1 MSNNSKMDYEPS
13 YKFLKVKNNDIIDEE
28 KKNSILK
35 EQLQYLNFSQVER
48 LYEDIKKIE
57 ENLNSKV
64 KIQQKLL
71 NLKKEMNENLYN
83 IKGEIDSIKKGIDD
97 KDDFFTKITKTMFIK
112 LYIKIKNKQNIYH
125 ISIRKVT
132 DTLKN
137 NLLKIQKN
145 SFVIFTNL
153 RPILEINS
161 DEYSLVFSPTLE
173 TKIYL
178 QMKQLVDSEYDI
190 NIDMAKN
197 NEFDFIRT
205 LDSNGISKIISIF
218 PSSFF
223 DFENLLKYPLK
234 NSLIPINNLFDY
246 QIEKEVTII
255 GIINKIRILN
265 DYKGAIINV
274 ASLIDLNIIS
284 IIIKKDRQLYIDL
297 KKNMLVIFK
306 NYIIKFNGNYKII
319 LRNSLRSSNE
329 NIYLI
334 KDEEI
339 ERYNR
344 NKIKNISKRNFQ
356 SIINLTSNLCS
367 RNLEKYLITIKKFL
381 NIEGFFKEN
390 NSIIPECSNLQL
402 KGKIIIDD
410 GSYEAIS
417 FIDDNELIKLLDLS
431 KKELSDIYEIILKD
445 NILNILEQLNE
456 KFINKIMSKQ
466 YIIYG
471 HSFMKKYKN
480 KNDRLTNYFGEILDL
495 QYQQNSNTK
504 KMNKNNYCFINGQ
517 IIENKNYNGIDYLEK
532 RPYIKIVQ
540 IEIINT

>member
-1 MSNNSKMDYEPS
+1 MSINSKMDYDPS

-35 EQLQYLNFSQVER
+35 EQLQYLNFSQVEQ

-83 IKGEIDSIKKGIDD
+83 IKGEIDSIKKGIDN
-97 KDDFFTKITKTMFIK
+97 KDDFFTKITKTMFLK
-112 LYIKIKNKQNIYH
+112 LYIKIKNKQNIYN

-161 DEYSLVFSPTLE
+161 DEYSLVFSPTFE

-190 NIDMAKN
+190 NIDIAKN

-223 DFENLLKYPLK
+223 DFENLLKYNLK

-265 DYKGAIINV
+265 DNKGAIINV

-306 NYIIKFNGNYKII
+306 NYIIKFNETK
-319 LRNSLRSSNE
+319 
-329 NIYLI
+329 
-334 KDEEI
+334 
-339 ERYNR
+339 
-344 NKIKNISKRNFQ
+344 
-356 SIINLTSNLCS
+356 SIIFQK
-367 RNLEKYLITIKKFL
+367 EI
-381 NIEGFFKEN
+381 FK
-390 NSIIPECSNLQL
+390 
-402 KGKIIIDD
+402 
-410 GSYEAIS
+410 
-417 FIDDNELIKLLDLS
+417 
-431 KKELSDIYEIILKD
+431 
-445 NILNILEQLNE
+445 
-456 KFINKIMSKQ
+456 
-466 YIIYG
+466 
-471 HSFMKKYKN
+471 
-480 KNDRLTNYFGEILDL
+480 
-495 QYQQNSNTK
+495 
-504 KMNKNNYCFINGQ
+504 
-517 IIENKNYNGIDYLEK
+517 
-532 RPYIKIVQ
+532 V
-540 IEIINT
+540 

>member
-1 MSNNSKMDYEPS
+1 MSINSKMDYEPT
-13 YKFLKVKNNDIIDEE
+13 YKFLKVKNKDIIDEE
-28 KKNSILK
+28 KKNLLLK
-35 EQLQYLNFSQVER
+35 EQLQYLNFSQVEQ
-48 LYEDIKKIE
+48 LYDDIKKIE

-71 NLKKEMNENLYN
+71 HLKKEMNENLYN

-97 KDDFFTKITKTMFIK
+97 KDDFFTKITKTMFLK

-161 DEYSLVFSPTLE
+161 DEYSLVFSPTFE

-190 NIDMAKN
+190 NIDIAKN

-265 DYKGAIINV
+265 DNKGAIIKV
-274 ASLIDLNIIS
+274 DSLIDLNIIS

-306 NYIIKFNGNYKII
+306 NYIIKFNSNYKII

-431 KKELSDIYEIILKD
+431 KKELSDIYESILKD
-445 NILNILEQLNE
+445 NIFKILDKINE
-456 KFINKIMSKQ
+456 KFINKIISKQ

-471 HSFMKKYKN
+471 YSFMKNHKN
-480 KNDRLTNYFGEILDL
+480 KNDRLTDYFGEILDL

-504 KMNKNNYCFINGQ
+504 KMNKNNYCFINGE
-517 IIENKNYNGIDYLEK
+517 IIENKNYNGINYLEK

>member
-1 MSNNSKMDYEPS
+1 MSVNSKMDYEPT
-13 YKFLKVKNNDIIDEE
+13 YKFLKVKNKDIIDEE
-28 KKNSILK
+28 KKNLLLK
-35 EQLQYLNFSQVER
+35 EQLQYLNFSQVEQ
-48 LYEDIKKIE
+48 LYDDIKKIE

-71 NLKKEMNENLYN
+71 HLKKEMNENLYN

-97 KDDFFTKITKTMFIK
+97 KDDFFTKITKTMFLK

-161 DEYSLVFSPTLE
+161 DEYSLVFSPTFE

-190 NIDMAKN
+190 NIDIAKN

-265 DYKGAIINV
+265 DNKGAIIKV
-274 ASLIDLNIIS
+274 DSLIDLNIIS

-306 NYIIKFNGNYKII
+306 NYIIKFNSNYKII

-445 NILNILEQLNE
+445 NSLNILEQLNE

-466 YIIYG
+466 YIIYSY
-471 HSFMKKYKN
+471 SFMKNYKN
-480 KNDRLTNYFGEILDL
+480 KNNRLTDYFGEILDL
-495 QYQQNSNTK
+495 QYQQNSNIK

-517 IIENKNYNGIDYLEK
+517 IIEKKNYNGINYLEK